1 MIQAK
6 VVHIITKM
14 ELGGAQQNTLFTVA
28 HLNPAEFQAH
38 LLAGPGG
45 ELFDEA
51 QTCGHFHL
59 VPDLIREV
67 RPLRDMRA
75 FLQIRAL
82 LKKIKAGPPAAAP
95 VIVHTH
101 SSKAGI
107 LGRFAARAAGIPV
120 VIHSIHGYGFHD
132 YQAAPVRW
140 LYILLERLS
149 SRLTSFFIAVSQANI
164 EKGVELKFFPREKV
178 RLIRS
183 GIDIGQFKNPAIAR
197 PEMRRLLGIAQDC
210 PVVIMVACLKP
221 QKAPLDYVS
230 VCSRIAARLPH
241 AHFLLAGD
249 GELRSALEAQLR
261 ESDFSG
267 RFHMLGWQRD
277 IPSLLHASDVLV
289 LTSRWEGL
297 PRVIPQAMSAGLPVV
312 VTRADGSPEAV
323 RQGQTGFVLEPGDSA
338 GIAEKTV
345 YLLENTVLAHS
356 MGQAAQALVC
366 EFDIHTMVADQE
378 NLYREQVQHFF
389 YL

>member
-1 MIQAK
+1 MIRAK

-45 ELFDEA
+45 ELFDQA
-51 QTCGHFHL
+51 QTCGRFHL

-67 RPLRDMRA
+67 RPLQDLKA
-75 FLQIRAL
+75 FLQI
-82 LKKIKAGPPAAAP
+82 KKILEEIKAGQPSAP

-107 LGRFAARAAGIPV
+107 LGRLAAWAAGMPII
-120 VIHSIHGYGFHD
+120 IHSIHGYGFND
-132 YQAAPVRW
+132 YQPAPVRW
-140 LYILLERLS
+140 LYILLERLCS
-149 SRLTSFFIAVSQANI
+149 HVTSFFIAVSQANI
-164 EKGVELKFFPREKV
+164 DRGLSLGLFIPDRV

-183 GIDIGQFKNPAIAR
+183 GIDIGQFKNPAVAR
-197 PEMRRLLGIAQDC
+197 PEMRRQLGVPQDA
-210 PVVIMVACLKP
+210 PVVIMVACLKQ
-221 QKAPLDYVS
+221 QKAPLDYVR
-230 VCSRIAARLPH
+230 VCSRIAAGLPD

-249 GELRSALEAQLR
+249 GELRSALETELQSLNLA
-261 ESDFSG
+261 G
-267 RFHMLGWQRD
+267 RFHLLGWQRD
-277 IPSLLHASDVLV
+277 IPSLLHASDILV

-297 PRVIPQAMSAGLPVV
+297 PRVIPQAMCAGLPVV

-323 RQGQTGFVLEPGDSA
+323 RQGQTGFVFEPGDIA

-345 YLLENTVLAHS
+345 SLLENPEQAQR
-356 MGQAAQALVC
+356 MGKAAQALVA
-366 EFDIHTMVADQE
+366 EFDTYKMVAEQE
-378 NLYREQVQHFF
+378 SLYCGQVKKIS
-389 YL
+389 

>member
-1 MIQAK
+1 MIRAK

-28 HLNPAEFQAH
+28 HVNTDEFQAH

-45 ELFDEA
+45 ELSDEA
-51 QTCGHFHL
+51 QACTHFHL

-67 RPLRDMRA
+67 RPLHDIRA
-75 FLQIRAL
+75 FLQIKAL
-82 LKKIKAGPPAAAP
+82 LKKIKANPPSTAQ

-107 LGRFAARAAGIPV
+107 LGRFAARAAGVPII
-120 VIHSIHGYGFHD
+120 IHSIHGYGFND
-132 YQAAPVRW
+132 YQAAPVKW
-140 LYILLERLS
+140 LYILLERLC
-149 SRLTSFFIAVSQANI
+149 SRVTSFFIAVSQSNI
-164 EKGVELKFFPREKV
+164 DRGLALGLFTGDKV

-183 GIDIGQFKNPAIAR
+183 GIDIGQFKSPAVAR
-197 PEMRRLLGIAQDC
+197 PDMRRQLGIAQDS
-210 PVVIMVACLKP
+210 PLVIMVACLKP
-221 QKAPLDYVS
+221 QKAPLDYVR

-249 GELRSALEAQLR
+249 GELRSVLEAQLR
-261 ESDFSG
+261 ASDFSG

-312 VTRADGSPEAV
+312 VTRVDGSPEAV
-323 RQGQTGFVLEPGDSA
+323 RQGQTGFVFEAGDIA
-338 GIAEKTV
+338 GIAEKTI
-345 YLLENTVLAHS
+345 YLLEHRSQARQ
-356 MGQAAQALVC
+356 MGQAAQALVG

-378 NLYREQVQHFF
+378 NLYREQVRHF
-389 YL
+389 Y

>member
-1 MIQAK
+1 MIRAK

-51 QTCGHFHL
+51 QTCGRFHL

-67 RPLRDMRA
+67 RPLRDLNA
-75 FLQIRAL
+75 FLQI
-82 LKKIKAGPPAAAP
+82 KKILEEIKAGPPSAP

-101 SSKAGI
+101 SSKAGV
-107 LGRFAARAAGIPV
+107 LGRLAARAAGIPV
-120 VIHSIHGYGFHD
+120 AIHSIHGYGFND
-132 YQAAPVRW
+132 YQPAPVRW
-140 LYILLERLS
+140 LYILLERLC
-149 SRLTSFFIAVSQANI
+149 SRITSCFIAVSQANI
-164 EKGVELKFFPREKV
+164 DRGLALGLFSKETV

-183 GIDIGQFKNPAIAR
+183 GIDIGQCKSPSVAR
-197 PEMRRLLGIAQDC
+197 PDMRRRLQVPQDC
-210 PVVIMVACLKP
+210 PLVIMVACLKP
-221 QKAPLDYVS
+221 QKAPLDYVR

-249 GELRSALEAQLR
+249 GELRSALEAELKKSAL
-261 ESDFSG
+261 SD
-267 RFHMLGWQRD
+267 RFHLLGWQRD

-312 VTRADGSPEAV
+312 ATRADGSPEAV
-323 RQGQTGFVLEPGDSA
+323 RQGQTGFVLEPGDIA

-345 YLLENTVLAHS
+345 YLLENTSKAS
-356 MGQAAQALVC
+356 RMGQAAQALVS
-366 EFDIHTMVADQE
+366 EFDISRMVADQE
-378 NLYREQVQHFF
+378 TLYREQVQHFS
-389 YL
+389 